1 MVAFEQA
8 TSLKADEY
16 WIEARPGGAPSW
28 TDNTK
33 IARLAHREGAVYMGW
48 AAHGDICRGFPGE
61 TNSEMLRKL
70 ERAARQ
76 RSGEFPSAT
85 HYLLFGEDGEIS
97 VREVRSGR

>member
-48 AAHGDICRGFPGE
+48 AAHGDICSGFPGE

-76 RSGEFPSAT
+76 RSGNSRARRITSFLARAVKSWFAK
-85 HYLLFGEDGEIS
+85 
-97 VREVRSGR
+97 